1 MVVHRPN
8 RRIAKA
14 EVVIIWVITEVG
26 IAFMV
31 LVQLPRQMTLEAA
44 DLNICLPILYTDL
57 G

>member
-8 RRIAKA
+8 HRIAKA

-26 IAFMV
+26 IAFVV
-31 LVQLPRQMTLEAA
+31 LVQLPRQTTSVAT

>member
-8 RRIAKA
+8 LRIAKA
-14 EVVIIWVITEVG
+14 EVVIVWVITEVG

-31 LVQLPRQMTLEAA
+31 LVQLPRQMTLVAA